1 MKNCESRR
9 STRAGDTQASSKT
22 LFFWYRC
29 QACKSY
35 NHSATYPLKPSYS
48 FVWLIVYVTQRV
60 VFRRKSL
67 EDLTSSHLKRMRN
80 YCKGCRSTGQR
91 TGDGLQRMCLG
102 KIAISAGIDGT
113 TMSTPIS
120 IMVLGVRMRTRFLWI
135 ITTSLAASGVS
146 TGHFFLQEQARL
158 SGKGG
163 RAKHFK
169 GSTACNAL
177 YSNALY
183 CILSFLRGLLPHPR
197 ASLAR

>member
-1 MKNCESRR
+1 M
-9 STRAGDTQASSKT
+9 
-22 LFFWYRC
+22 
-29 QACKSY
+29 
-35 NHSATYPLKPSYS
+35 
-48 FVWLIVYVTQRV
+48 QRV
-60 VFRRKSL
+60 LQRESMQHVTIGHLRRIN
-67 EDLTSSHLKRMRN
+67 N
-80 YCKGCRSTGQR
+80 YCNGCRSTGQT

-113 TMSTPIS
+113 TISTPTS
-120 IMVLGVRMRTRFLWI
+120 ITVLGVRMRTRFLWI

-146 TGHFFLQEQARL
+146 TGHFFLEEQAWL
-158 SGKGG
+158 SRTGG